1 MSTPEES
8 AVPADQDQTAV
19 ESVVTDADD
28 TAADASAD
36 DTQPDGTSDSGGSP
50 IRPDH
55 VRTQP

>member
-8 AVPADQDQTAV
+8 AVPSDQDT
-19 ESVVTDADD
+19 
-28 TAADASAD
+28 TAAEPAAEDAAEATTD
-36 DTQPDGTSDSGGSP
+36 DTQPDDGSDSGGSP

>member
-8 AVPADQDQTAV
+8 AVPSDEDTTAA
-19 ESVVTDADD
+19 EPAATDADD
-28 TAADASAD
+28 TATD
-36 DTQPDGTSDSGGSP
+36 DTPPDDGSSDSGGSP

>member
-8 AVPADQDQTAV
+8 AVPSVEEATAV
-19 ESVVTDADD
+19 EIVVADADD
-28 TAADASAD
+28 AASD

>member
-8 AVPADQDQTAV
+8 AVPTEQDT
-19 ESVVTDADD
+19 
-28 TAADASAD
+28 TAAEPAAEDAAETTTED
-36 DTQPDGTSDSGGSP
+36 PQPDGATDSGGSP

>member
-8 AVPADQDQTAV
+8 AVPSDQEATAV
-19 ESVVTDADD
+19 EIVVTEADD
-28 TAADASAD
+28 AAGD
-36 DTQPDGTSDSGGSP
+36 DTPPDGTSDSGGSP

>member
-8 AVPADQDQTAV
+8 AVPSEQDPTAV
-19 ESVVTDADD
+19 EPAAED
-28 TAADASAD
+28 AADTTTD
-36 DTQPDGTSDSGGSP
+36 DTQPDASDSGGSP

>member
-8 AVPADQDQTAV
+8 AVPSELDMTAV
-19 ESVVTDADD
+19 EIVAEEATTATTGDNEPDAG
-28 TAADASAD
+28 
-36 DTQPDGTSDSGGSP
+36 DGSGGSP

>member
-8 AVPADQDQTAV
+8 AVPSEQDTTAV
-19 ESVVTDADD
+19 EPAADD
-28 TAADASAD
+28 TVDATTG
-36 DTQPDGTSDSGGSP
+36 DTTPDGDSDSGGSP

>member
-8 AVPADQDQTAV
+8 TVPSDQDTTAA
-19 ESVVTDADD
+19 EPAATDADD
-28 TAADASAD
+28 TTTDG
-36 DTQPDGTSDSGGSP
+36 TQPDGTSGSGGSP